1 MRRNN
6 NINITGITIGR
17 KLRCLL
23 YNNNMLNSDFSQ
35 THRRRP
41 TYVLLYIPRYM
52 YHKSTIL
59 WPITFLPYS
68 RYKIAEHKLFCTP
81 EKV

>member
-1 MRRNN
+1 MQLVPMRRNN

-23 YNNNMLNSDFSQ
+23 YNNNNNMLNSDFSQ

-41 TYVLLYIPRYM
+41 TYVLLYIPR
-52 YHKSTIL
+52 
-59 WPITFLPYS
+59 
-68 RYKIAEHKLFCTP
+68 
-81 EKV
+81 